1 MILERVGSAAV
12 CVQVDES
19 DPSGA
24 STLTMDFIETK
35 DGTVSDSVTLTNTLR
50 RDGDC
55 RFCYSRSGGM
65 VSGPVGGA
73 EARPGA
79 CGPPSDLSDVRW
91 LQELRLARESPAWAR
106 ALQDDVPRE
115 WMLEAGSELD
125 VQSDESEDA
134 EGAWFEGGRIVRGS
148 VGGLP
153 GEDEEDD
160 SDVDD
165 DDTDVEL

>member
-1 MILERVGSAAV
+1 MTLGCADGGGGRV
-12 CVQVDES
+12 QIDES

-35 DGTVSDSVTLTNTLR
+35 GGAVSDSVTLTNTLR

-79 CGPPSDLSDVRW
+79 CSPSSDLSDVRW
-91 LQELRLARESPAWAR
+91 LQELRLARESTAWAS
-106 ALQDDVPRE
+106 ALQEEVPQE

-125 VQSDESEDA
+125 LQSDESEDP

-148 VGGLP
+148 VGESTGD
-153 GEDEEDD
+153 EEHDEEEDDEEDL
-160 SDVDD
+160 
-165 DDTDVEL
+165 EL